1 MNLVVPL
8 PAFSDNYIWLV
19 HNGRHALIVDP
30 GDAAPVQAALAALQ
44 LQLQAILLTHHHRD
58 HTGGVAA
65 LRQTH
70 ACPVYGPAGEAL
82 PEPVTRVDAH
92 TTLTLLGQPWQV
104 LQVPGHTAGHIA
116 WYCPTLGA
124 QPALFCG
131 DTLFS
136 GGCGRLFEGTAEQM
150 HHSLQQ
156 LAALPADT
164 QVFCAHEYTVSN
176 LRFAL
181 AVEPDNA
188 ALQQYHTWCLV
199 QRDSDRPTLPSTI
212 GLEREINPFLRCE
225 VPAVVRAAHQFDPS
239 IPPSTDPAQV
249 LAALRAWKNVFA

>member
-19 HNGRHALIVDP
+19 HNGQQAVVVDP
-30 GDAAPVQAALAALQ
+30 GDTAPVLQALEQ
-44 LQLQAILLTHHHRD
+44 LQLRLQAIVLTHHHGD

-65 LRQTH
+65 LRQVHPCT
-70 ACPVYGPAGEAL
+70 VYGPAGESL
-82 PEPVTRVDAH
+82 PEPVTRVQAG
-92 TTLTLLGQPWQV
+92 TTLTLLDQPWQV
-104 LQVPGHTAGHIA
+104 LHVPGHTAGHIA

-150 HHSLQQ
+150 HASLAQ
-156 LAALPADT
+156 LAALPGNT

-181 AVEPDNA
+181 AVEPDNV
-188 ALQQYHTWCLV
+188 ALQQHHAWCLA
-199 QRDSDRPTLPSTI
+199 QRESGLPTLPSSI

-225 VPAVVRAAHQFDPS
+225 VPAVVHAAQHFDPS
-239 IPPSTDPAQV
+239 TPATNPAQV
-249 LAALRAWKNVFA
+249 LALLRAWKNVFA